1 MSSQNTLINKALAQ
15 QSFDR
20 AASTYDEAAV
30 LQREVGER
38 VIERLDFLKI
48 QPEVILELGSGT
60 GYCTKFLSE
69 RYADA
74 NIISLDF
81 SMKMLQAARNQLDV
95 NNNNFVCADM
105 EGLPFSDKSVDFIFS
120 NLTLQWCNDL
130 SALFSEFKRILKTD
144 GLLMFSTFGP
154 DTLWELRESWQSVDN
169 FVHVNDFVDMHNVG
183 DALFQAGMG
192 DVVMDS
198 EPFTLTYKKV
208 KTLMKDLKDIGAHNV
223 NTGRSHSMTGKEHL
237 KKMMTAYE
245 KFRAEGVLPAT
256 YEVIY
261 GHAWALEHIK
271 IKDPQAVSIPV
282 DTIGFDFPGSS
293 DS

>member
-1 MSSQNTLINKALAQ
+1 MSDQNTLIDKTLVRR
-15 QSFDR
+15 SFDR

-48 QPEVILELGSGT
+48 QPQVILDLGSGT
-60 GYCTKFLSE
+60 GYCTQSLAS
-69 RYADA
+69 RYPEAK
-74 NIISLDF
+74 IISMDF
-81 SMKMLQAARNQLDV
+81 SMQMLSTARSQFDIKNNQ
-95 NNNNFVCADM
+95 FVCADM
-105 EGLPFSDKSVDFIFS
+105 ETLPFADKSVDFIFS

-130 SALFSEFKRILKTD
+130 PALFNEFKRILKTD

-154 DTLWELRESWQSVDN
+154 DTLWELRESWQSVDDY
-169 FVHVNDFVDMHNVG
+169 VHVNNFVDMHNVG

-198 EPFTLTYKKV
+198 EPFTLTYKQV

-223 NTGRSHSMTGKEHL
+223 NAGRPHGMTGKAHL
-237 KKMMTAYE
+237 QKMMTAYE
-245 KFRAEGVLPAT
+245 KFRTEGVLPAT

-261 GHAWALEHIK
+261 GHAWALEYVK
-271 IKDPQAVSIPV
+271 IKDPQSVSIPV
-282 DTIGFDFPGSS
+282 HGIGFS
-293 DS
+293 DSGDS

>member
-1 MSSQNTLINKALAQ
+1 MSSQNTLINKTLAR

-20 AASTYDEAAV
+20 AASTNDEAAV

-69 RYADA
+69 RYTNA

-81 SMKMLQAARNQLDV
+81 SMQMLQTARNQFNIS
-95 NNNNFVCADM
+95 NNKFICADM
-105 EGLPFSDKSVDFIFS
+105 EALPFADKSVDFIFS

-130 SALFSEFKRILKTD
+130 STLFGEFKRILKTD

-154 DTLWELRESWQSVDN
+154 DTLWELRESWQSVDD
-169 FVHVNDFVDMHNVG
+169 FIHVNNFVDMHNVG

-198 EPFTLTYKKV
+198 EPFTLTYKEV

-223 NTGRSHSMTGKEHL
+223 NTGRSHGMTGKEQL

-245 KFRAEGVLPAT
+245 KFRTEGVLPAT

-261 GHAWALEHIK
+261 GHAWALENIK
-271 IKDPQAVSIPV
+271 MKGPQTASIPV
-282 DTIGFDFPGSS
+282 DAIDFSFPDNS